1 MAEGNPF
8 FALELARGPRVPPSA
23 WAAITD
29 RVLDLDEPTAALLR
43 RLAVVGDDL
52 DPFDVPALAGLPE
65 PAAFALLDVALDA
78 GALVAAGTR
87 YRFRHDLVRQAL
99 VEQVPPH
106 RRLDIHRDAAR
117 SLAAAGR
124 RPEPGGPA
132 LARRRPPGRGRAV
145 VARRGP
151 AGVVAGRVRRRAR
164 PARSPAGAPAR
175 AHRRAAPA
183 GRGARRARRRTA
195 RLPRTRPPREAA
207 GDAEAHDLRAM
218 QALAEIKQGDPA
230 AALRTLDGLAPT
242 SLPGRLAQ
250 ALAYSGAAVMGFAT
264 PEPGTATAAECR
276 RLALGSPATGPR
288 W

>member
-8 FALELARGPRVPPSA
+8 FALELARAAGSPSA

-65 PAAFALLDVALDA
+65 PEAFALLDAALDA

-117 SLAAAGR
+117 SLGR
-124 RPEPGGPA
+124 RRGDPEPGGPA
-132 LARRRPPGRGRAV
+132 LAGRRLPGRGRAV
-145 VARRGP
+145 AAGRRPPGVVARRL
-151 AGVVAGRVRRRAR
+151 RRRAR
-164 PARSPAGAPAR
+164 PARPPAGAPTR

-183 GRGARRARRRTA
+183 GRGARR
-195 RLPRTRPPREAA
+195 PRRPPRPGRVLGRRPGGRRGGARPAGHAGAGRDQAGRPGHRPAHAGRAGADVAA
-207 GDAEAHDLRAM
+207 G
-218 QALAEIKQGDPA
+218 QAGPGVGLQ
-230 AALRTLDGLAPT
+230 RRRRDGLRH
-242 SLPGRLAQ
+242 PGAGHRHGGGVPQ
-250 ALAYSGAAVMGFAT
+250 AGAW
-264 PEPGTATAAECR
+264 R
-276 RLALGSPATGPR
+276 PATGPR